1 MRRKLLFFFL
11 FFSSILLFAVQ
22 TMEAFGIVAFHAD
35 FFKKKGTVIVDAGHG
50 GEDGGAVGVNQAL
63 EKEINLAIA
72 LELEKNLK
80 ANNFEVIMTRDG
92 DFSIGDQSLKTV
104 AERKRSDTKQ
114 RVQIVK
120 EAGEN
125 CILVSI
131 HQNHFSESKYHG
143 AQMFYSKNHPNSAVL
158 AESVRQNII
167 LSLQPENKRENKE
180 ADSNIYLLEH
190 CMIPAILVECGF
202 LSNPEEAEKLC
213 QSEYQKEM
221 AAAIYNGLIDY
232 FSEQNDKTV
241 SKLSE
246 KNTSFAK

>member
-1 MRRKLLFFFL
+1 MKRKLLFFSL
-11 FFSSILLFAVQ
+11 FFASILLFAVQ
-22 TMEAFGIVAFHAD
+22 TIEAFGVVAFHAD
-35 FFKKKGTVIVDAGHG
+35 FFKKRGTVIIDAGHG
-50 GEDGGAVGVNQAL
+50 GEDGGAVGINQAL

-80 ANNFEVIMTRDG
+80 ANHFEVLMTRDG
-92 DFSIGDQSLKTV
+92 DYSIGDQNLGTV

-120 EAGEN
+120 EAGKN

-143 AQMFYSKNHPNSAVL
+143 AQMFYSKNHPQSAIL
-158 AESVRQNII
+158 AEAVRKNIV

-180 ADSNIYLLEH
+180 GEGIYLLEH
-190 CMIPAILVECGF
+190 CMIPAVLVECGF

-213 QSEYQKEM
+213 QKDYQEEM

-232 FSEQNDKTV
+232 FSEQKDPV
-241 SKLSE
+241 ASE
-246 KNTSFAK
+246 PSEQNTSFAK